1 MKALLLHEPNTW
13 QTMRIEEVDT
23 PTLRSG
29 EVLIEG
35 EYAGLNP
42 VDYKTATNGKPEW
55 SYPHVLGLDVAGTIA
70 AVADDVTNVQVGD
83 RVLYHS
89 NWNEWGGF
97 AEFTRAKAHMVVPI
111 PESVSFADAVALP
124 TAGFTAYQAIFEKL
138 PMNAID
144 TILIHAGAGGVGG
157 FAIQLAKYLG
167 KRVIT
172 TASARNHDWVK
183 QLGADEA
190 IDYNTEDWQQRVMEL
205 TSGHGVNAVIDPVG
219 RETATASLEVI
230 AYNGHIA
237 HIAGAPDMSVIKP
250 FTRVIS
256 YHEVALNAIH
266 HQQDRV
272 SEANIVRIG
281 THMLELLA
289 AGEIQPMI
297 QETIPFT
304 DIPKKLVELS
314 DRHVVGK
321 IVANLK
327 A

>member
-13 QTMRIEEVDT
+13 QTMRLEEIET
-23 PTLRSG
+23 PTLRAG

-35 EYAGLNP
+35 EHAGLNP
-42 VDYKTATNGKPEW
+42 VDYKTATNGNPNW
-55 SYPHVLGLDVAGTIA
+55 SYPHILGLDVAGTIK
-70 AVADDVTNVQVGD
+70 AVADDVTDVRIGD
-83 RVLYHS
+83 RVLYHG

-97 AEFTRAKAHMVVPI
+97 AEYTRAKAHMVVPI
-111 PESVSFADAVALP
+111 PDGVSTQEAAALP

-144 TILIHAGAGGVGG
+144 TVLIHAGAGGVGG
-157 FAIQLAKYLG
+157 FAIQLAKHLG

-190 IDYNTEDWQQRVMEL
+190 IDYTTENWQQRVMEL
-205 TSGHGVNAVIDPVG
+205 TDGHGVNAVIDPVG
-219 RETATASLEVI
+219 RETATASLHVI
-230 AYNGHIA
+230 AYNGHLV
-237 HIAGAPDMSVIKP
+237 HIAGAPEPGIIKP

-266 HQQDRV
+266 HQQDRI

-281 THMLELLA
+281 SHMLRLLEA
-289 AGEIQPMI
+289 KEISSMI
-297 QETIPFT
+297 QETIAFA
-304 DIPKKLVELS
+304 DIPEKLVELS
-314 DRHVVGK
+314 ERHVVGK
-321 IVANLK
+321 IIADLK

>member
-1 MKALLLHEPNTW
+1 
-13 QTMRIEEVDT
+13 
-23 PTLRSG
+23 
-29 EVLIEG
+29 
-35 EYAGLNP
+35 
-42 VDYKTATNGKPEW
+42 
-55 SYPHVLGLDVAGTIA
+55 
-70 AVADDVTNVQVGD
+70 
-83 RVLYHS
+83 
-89 NWNEWGGF
+89 
-97 AEFTRAKAHMVVPI
+97 
-111 PESVSFADAVALP
+111 
-124 TAGFTAYQAIFEKL
+124 
-138 PMNAID
+138 
-144 TILIHAGAGGVGG
+144 
-157 FAIQLAKYLG
+157 
-167 KRVIT
+167 
-172 TASARNHDWVK
+172 
-183 QLGADEA
+183 
-190 IDYNTEDWQQRVMEL
+190 MEL

-219 RETATASLEVI
+219 RETATASLQVI

-297 QETIPFT
+297 QETIPFA

-314 DRHVVGK
+314 NRHVVGK